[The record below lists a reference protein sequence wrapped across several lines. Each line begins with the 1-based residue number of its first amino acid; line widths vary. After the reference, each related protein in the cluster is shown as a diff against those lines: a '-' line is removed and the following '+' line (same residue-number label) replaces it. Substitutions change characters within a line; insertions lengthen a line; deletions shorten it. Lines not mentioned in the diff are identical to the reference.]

1 MKKQKIKISNFE
13 ASRYLSS
20 EASIAE
26 YLKACLEEGGYELF
40 VQALGDAAKA
50 RGMTQLAKEVGV
62 GRESLYKSLS
72 PGGNPS
78 FKTVMRITA
87 ALGLSFN
94 IIPISGDHPV
104 STSPPG

>member
-1 MKKQKIKISNFE
+1 MKKQKIKIGNFD
-13 ASRYLSS
+13 ASQYLSS
-20 EASIAE
+20 DEGIAE

-50 RGMTQLAKEVGV
+50 KGMTQLAKEAGV

-78 FKTVMRITA
+78 FKTVFKIAA

-94 IIPISGDHPV
+94 VIPNSSGHH
-104 STSPPG
+104 T